1 MFPESQ
7 TKQLF
12 TILIITNLF
21 LVASFAGVYYLLND
35 RAVQASELEGEIQ
48 SIRSQNQREESITEL
63 VENTTEARQ
72 VLNNYFVQPNN
83 SANFITRIEQ
93 IAEDARVG
101 LQIVN
106 VSIQPFTP
114 VRDNSQENGDNQ
126 DNKLFEDL
134 VLEVQATGSWQRVLH
149 FVRVLELLPE
159 KVRIADVSFEQS
171 NEPGPND
178 STPPWSVNLT
188 IRAVKL
194 ASS

>member
-12 TILIITNLF
+12 TILIITNIF
-21 LVASFAGVYYLLND
+21 LAASFAGVYYLLNN
-35 RAVQASELEGEIQ
+35 RAVQASELAGEIQ
-48 SIRSQNQREESITEL
+48 SIRSQNEREQSINAL
-63 VENTTEARQ
+63 AENTAEARES
-72 VLNNYFVQPNN
+72 LNNYFIQPNN

-93 IAEDARVG
+93 IAEDTRVG

-106 VSIQPFTP
+106 VSIQPYTP
-114 VRDNSQENGDNQ
+114 ITKDDKEGENNQ
-126 DNKLFEDL
+126 DNKFFENL
-134 VLEVQATGSWQRVLH
+134 VLEIQATGSWQRVLH

-159 KVRIADVSFEQS
+159 KAHIADVSFEQS
-171 NEPGPND
+171 NESGPNE

>member
-12 TILIITNLF
+12 TILIITNIL
-21 LVASFAGVYYLLND
+21 LAASFAGVYYLLSN
-35 RAVQASELEGEIQ
+35 RAVQASELRGEIQ
-48 SIRSQNQREESITEL
+48 SIRSQNQREESINAL
-63 VENTTEARQ
+63 VENTAEARQ
-72 VLNNYFVQPNN
+72 ALDNYFIQPNN
-83 SANFITRIEQ
+83 SANFITRVEQ
-93 IAEDARVG
+93 IAEDTRVG

-114 VRDNSQENGDNQ
+114 ITKNSEEDKDNQ

-149 FVRVLELLPE
+149 FVRALELLPE
-159 KVRIADVSFEQS
+159 KVHITDVSFEQS

-188 IRAVKL
+188 IRAIKL

>member
-12 TILIITNLF
+12 TILIITNIF
-21 LVASFAGVYYLLND
+21 LAASFAGVYYLLNN
-35 RAVQASELEGEIQ
+35 RAVQASELAGEIQ
-48 SIRSQNQREESITEL
+48 SIRSQNEREQSINAL
-63 VENTTEARQ
+63 AENTAEARES
-72 VLNNYFVQPNN
+72 LNNYFIQPNN

-93 IAEDARVG
+93 IAEDTRVG

-106 VSIQPFTP
+106 VSIQSYTP
-114 VRDNSQENGDNQ
+114 ITKDNKEGEDNQ
-126 DNKLFEDL
+126 DNKFFENL
-134 VLEVQATGSWQRVLH
+134 VLEIQATGSWQRVLH

-159 KVRIADVSFEQS
+159 KARIADVSFEQS
-171 NEPGPND
+171 NESGPNE